1 MPEDARRERSGG
13 PAPDGT
19 AAYPAGACLWE
30 RVLARE
36 NLALV
41 LRRVECNAGAAGIDA
56 MTTRELRPWLLEHWP
71 GVRAALD
78 AGT

>member
-1 MPEDARRERSGG
+1 
-13 PAPDGT
+13 
-19 AAYPAGACLWE
+19 
-30 RVLARE
+30 
-36 NLALV
+36 V